1 MARFLGFFKEYWF
14 GMLTS
19 LILLVGFLFFLLVL
33 LSPRQDIQKR
43 GFIPCTETLA
53 QNILNCPTDT
63 KYRCIFAE
71 IMQNSW
77 CDIKVIGTGLT
88 SWIQGRQSTP
98 WANYIFRPEVYPA
111 DQNRDELDAEFYNS
125 SAHPELDLLKLQQ
138 LNEIIEKNNAEIRE
152 RQNNNKTENSVD
164 ETSYPNNQIEKQP
177 RKEKNNDNKE

>member
-19 LILLVGFLFFLLVL
+19 LILLMGFLFFLLVL

-53 QNILNCPTDT
+53 QNILDCPAET

-77 CDIKVIGTGLT
+77 CDIKVIGLGFTN
-88 SWIQGRQSTP
+88 WIRGRQSTP
-98 WANYIFRPEVYPA
+98 WANYIFKPEISA
-111 DQNRDELDAEFYNS
+111 AAENRDELDAEFYNS
-125 SAHPELDLLKLQQ
+125 SPHPELDLLKLQQ
-138 LNEIIEKNNAEIRE
+138 LNEIIEQNNAEIRKW
-152 RQNNNKTENSVD
+152 QNNKKLDNSAD
-164 ETSYPNNQIEKQP
+164 KPNFNNQIEEQP
-177 RKEKNNDNKE
+177 QKDINNDNSKK